1 MKPVIAIAALL
12 PVASA
17 LRPRRRLQSS
27 MSMVI
32 DDSGIPLTDLPI
44 PSPGFPPCNICG
56 DGGEITNPD
65 AVLQIPGI
73 TQNKTCAEYATD
85 GQNGVISEKQCDLL
99 PLVTTYVCDCQSPTD
114 PVKPAPPVPPL
125 NTCSCS
131 PRDFTFQLQLDRNC
145 DTDTIDGTPGIEKAV
160 CNVRGG
166 VGDIDL
172 STLEIVDIQF
182 LEFGSGLEVINQ
194 NDTFTN
200 TSLANGDTFSFPS
213 ISSMLNPD
221 IPIEEQLQYFP
232 TGLSLNMEGKV
243 KDSDGNEVTVRNQ
256 VAWTYTESCSDLP
269 ISVGQGIGWVDI
281 VGKEAP
287 SPDFCPAA
295 GPVPPTT
302 TTEATTPSTTTT
314 ANVITTTSSSHSMIT
329 TTVPLFGKSGKS
341 AKSKTLKDHQMAK
354 VAKSVNDAKAEKVSK
369 SGKSSEKSAKVTKAP
384 TKSKSAKMF
393 TPNSSMPVSA
403 SLDDDV

>member
-17 LRPRRRLQSS
+17 LRSSRRLQGS
-27 MSMVI
+27 MSMII
-32 DDSGIPLTDLPI
+32 DDSGFPLTDLPI

-56 DGGEITNPD
+56 EGGEITNPD

-131 PRDFTFQLQLDRNC
+131 PRHFTFQLQLDRNC

-221 IPIEEQLQYFP
+221 IPIGEQLQYFP
-232 TGLSLNMEGKV
+232 TGLSLNMEGKA
-243 KDSDGNEVTVRNQ
+243 GE
-256 VAWTYTESCSDLP
+256 
-269 ISVGQGIGWVDI
+269 
-281 VGKEAP
+281 EAP
-287 SPDFCPAA
+287 SPDFCTAA

-314 ANVITTTSSSHSMIT
+314 ANVITTTSSSHIMIT

-341 AKSKTLKDHQMAK
+341 AKSKTLKEHQMAK

-369 SGKSSEKSAKVTKAP
+369 SGKSETSAKVTKAP

-393 TPNSSMPVSA
+393 KPNSSMPVSA
-403 SLDDDV
+403 SRDGV